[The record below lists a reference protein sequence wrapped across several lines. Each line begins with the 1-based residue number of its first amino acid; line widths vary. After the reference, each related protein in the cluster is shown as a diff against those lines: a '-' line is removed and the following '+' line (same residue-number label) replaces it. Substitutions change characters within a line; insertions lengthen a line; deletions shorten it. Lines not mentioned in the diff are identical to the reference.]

1 MKRASLLGALILLAA
16 CTPTPPELPEGFD
29 PTFAFFIAQD

>member
-1 MKRASLLGALILLAA
+1 MKCVSHLCTLILLAT

-29 PTFAFFIAQD
+29 PTFAFFIAPD